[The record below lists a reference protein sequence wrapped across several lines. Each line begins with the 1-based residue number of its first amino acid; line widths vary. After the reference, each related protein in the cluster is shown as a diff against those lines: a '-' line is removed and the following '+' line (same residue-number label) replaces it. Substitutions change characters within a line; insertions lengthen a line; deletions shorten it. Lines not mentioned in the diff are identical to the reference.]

1 MLHLHTLGALD
12 LRAANG
18 REVSAVLR
26 QPKRLALLAYLAV
39 SAPRRFHRRDSLLA
53 LFWPELDQE
62 HARAALRRS
71 IYFLRNELG
80 AEVIAGRGDEELS
93 VPDAE
98 LWCDATALDAALAAG
113 DPAGALALYRGPLLD
128 GLYVAGAAAEF
139 QDWLDRE
146 RLRLAERAGTAA
158 RALAEAAERAGRL
171 EEAVRA
177 ARRGLDLA
185 PDDEAALR
193 RYLTLLER
201 SGDPAAALRT
211 YDEFARRLSRD
222 LELEPTEETRALV
235 EAVRRRA
242 ERGRAAMPAAP
253 GAASAAAWGTA
264 SDAASGTASGT
275 VSGTTS
281 PGASLGAAPS
291 PATIAVLPFAVRGDQ
306 RFAYLGEGLVDL
318 LATKLDGAGE
328 IRTVDP
334 RALLTAL
341 ARDADADAART
352 LGAGRTLS
360 GSIVEAAG
368 RLQATATLYDL
379 DRRAIASVQATA
391 EGEHQIFELVDEL
404 ARQLLAAHGVAPGTR
419 LTRIAALTTAS
430 LDALKA
436 YLTGERELRA
446 GRYFDALEQF
456 QAAVDA
462 DSSFALAHY
471 RLASAAAGCALP
483 DLAREAAERGA
494 AHQAR
499 LAPHDRLVL
508 AAQRAWL
515 RGDVDRAESLYN
527 TITGTWP
534 DDVEAWFHL
543 GDLLFH
549 SNPLRGRS
557 AAEARAP
564 FERVLELDPTHVPA
578 LVHLVRIAAIAGR
591 KDEMLA
597 RIEQVLRAGPEG
609 DQALAMRALRAWAT
623 RDATVIAEVQA
634 ELQRARALT
643 VAIAFADVALYAGN
657 LEGASDLARGFLQVA
672 RAPELRALCHIM
684 LAHLAL
690 AAGDGGG
697 ARAELAEAETL
708 DRTWGVEMRA
718 LFAALPFG
726 DASEAEIRQAHAALD
741 ALAAIE
747 PALSSFAIF
756 AMHQDLHPA
765 IRLYLLGLLELK
777 LGDLS
782 AAAERVE
789 ALAEL
794 EAGGPLVRNFTVE
807 LDAAVARARGRPEE
821 ALARLE
827 RARPELWFQ
836 LTVASPF
843 FTLASQ
849 RFLRAS
855 LLEQVGRNK
864 EAENW
869 YRSIAERS
877 PYEMIWR
884 TEGRKDGRTEGP
896 AHQGQRTGGRE
907 DGQTGGPAHR

>member
-1 MLHLHTLGALD
+1 VLRLHTLGALD
-12 LRAANG
+12 LRSANG

-39 SAPRRFHRRDSLLA
+39 SEPRRFHRRDSLLA

-62 HARAALRRS
+62 HARAALRRA

-80 AEVIAGRGDEELS
+80 ADVIAGRGDDELV
-93 VPDAE
+93 VPDDQ

-146 RLRLAERAGTAA
+146 RVRLAQRAGAAA
-158 RALAEAAERAGRL
+158 RALGEIAEREGRL
-171 EEAVRA
+171 GDAVQA

-185 PDDEAALR
+185 PDDETALR
-193 RYLTLLER
+193 RYLALLER

-211 YDEFARRLSRD
+211 YDDFARRLARD

-235 EAVRRRA
+235 EAVRSRA
-242 ERGRAAMPAAP
+242 ERATRAARHPERGEGALPERLPSADP
-253 GAASAAAWGTA
+253 GR
-264 SDAASGTASGT
+264 
-275 VSGTTS
+275 
-281 PGASLGAAPS
+281 LGDSS
-291 PATIAVLPFAVRGDQ
+291 PATIAVLPFAVRGDP
-306 RFAYLGEGLVDL
+306 RFAYLGEGMVDL

-334 RALLTAL
+334 RALLAAL
-341 ARDADADAART
+341 AREADAARM

-368 RLQATATLYDL
+368 RLQATATLHDL
-379 DRRAIASVQATA
+379 DGRAVASVQATA

-456 QAAVDA
+456 QAAADA

-471 RLASAAAGCALP
+471 RLAAAAAGCALP
-483 DLAREAAERGA
+483 ELAREAAERGA
-494 AHQAR
+494 AHQVR

-515 RGDVDRAESLYN
+515 RGEVDRAESLYN
-527 TITGTWP
+527 TITGTYP

-543 GDLLFH
+543 GDMLFH
-549 SNPLRGRS
+549 TNPLRGRS
-557 AAEARAP
+557 AVEAREP
-564 FERVLELDPTHVPA
+564 FERVLRLDPEHVGA

-591 KDEMLA
+591 RDEMLA
-597 RIEQVLRAGPEG
+597 RIEQVLRASPDG

-623 RDATVIAEVQA
+623 RDAAAIAEVQA

-643 VAIAFADVALYAGN
+643 VAIAFADVALYADN
-657 LEGASDLARGFLQVA
+657 LAGASELARGFLQVA

-690 AAGDGGG
+690 ARGDGAA

-726 DASEAEIRQAHAALD
+726 DASEAEVRAAHAALD
-741 ALAAIE
+741 QLASVE
-747 PALSSFAIF
+747 PAPSSFVIF
-756 AMHQDLHPA
+756 AMHQELHPA

-777 LGDLS
+777 LGDVS
-782 AAAERVE
+782 AAAGRVE

-794 EAGGPLVRNFTVE
+794 EAHGPLVRNLTVE
-807 LDAAVARARGRPEE
+807 LDAALARARGRPEE

-855 LLEQVGRNK
+855 LLEELGRKK
-864 EAENW
+864 EAEGW

-877 PYEMIWR
+877 PYEIIYKQVSGER
-884 TEGRKDGRTEGP
+884 
-896 AHQGQRTGGRE
+896 
-907 DGQTGGPAHR
+907 

>member
-1 MLHLHTLGALD
+1 VLHLHTLGALD

-62 HARAALRRS
+62 HARAALRRA

-80 AEVIAGRGDEELS
+80 ADVIAGRGDEELW

-113 DPAGALALYRGPLLD
+113 DSAGALALYRGPLLD
-128 GLYVAGAAAEF
+128 GLYVAGAAAEL

-146 RLRLAERAGTAA
+146 RLRLAQGAGTAA

-177 ARRGLDLA
+177 ARRRLDLA

-242 ERGRAAMPAAP
+242 ERGRAALSAAP
-253 GAASAAAWGTA
+253 GAASPEA
-264 SDAASGTASGT
+264 SRGES
-275 VSGTTS
+275 
-281 PGASLGAAPS
+281 APS

-334 RALLTAL
+334 RALLAAL
-341 ARDADADAART
+341 ARDADAART

-360 GSIVEAAG
+360 GSIVEAAA
-368 RLQATATLYDL
+368 RLQATATLHDL
-379 DRRAIASVQATA
+379 DGRAIASVQATA

-404 ARQLLAAHGVAPGTR
+404 ARQLLAAHGVASGTR

-471 RLASAAAGCALP
+471 RLAAAAAGCALP
-483 DLAREAAERGA
+483 ELAREAAERGA
-494 AHQAR
+494 AHQVR

-515 RGDVDRAESLYN
+515 RGEVERAESLYN

-549 SNPLRGRS
+549 TNPLRGRS
-557 AAEARAP
+557 AVEAREP
-564 FERVLELDPTHVPA
+564 FERVLRLDPEHVGA

-591 KDEMLA
+591 RDEMLA
-597 RIEQVLRAGPEG
+597 RIEQVLRASPEG

-623 RDATVIAEVQA
+623 RDAAAIAEVQA

-657 LEGASDLARGFLQVA
+657 LDGASDLARGFLQVA

-690 AAGDGGG
+690 AAGGGAR

-726 DASEAEIRQAHAALD
+726 DASEPEVRAAHAALD
-741 ALAAIE
+741 QLASVE
-747 PALSSFAIF
+747 PAHSSFVIF
-756 AMHQDLHPA
+756 AMHQELHPA

-782 AAAERVE
+782 AAAGRVE

-794 EAGGPLVRNFTVE
+794 EAHGPLVRNFTVE
-807 LDAAVARARGRPEE
+807 LDAALARARGRPEE

-849 RFLRAS
+849 RLLRAR
-855 LLEQVGRNK
+855 LLEEVGRK
-864 EAENW
+864 QEAEGW
-869 YRSIAERS
+869 YGSIAERS
-877 PYEMIWR
+877 PYELIYAAGERR
-884 TEGRKDGRTEGP
+884 TGAEGR
-896 AHQGQRTGGRE
+896 
-907 DGQTGGPAHR
+907 